1 MYTFFVSDE
10 TLSKPPVPGVLSPGR
25 APAELMV
32 VDNHVFP
39 RVLVTIAGAFT
50 SGLTG
55 VLAFVM
61 LALEGTHQTGMIY
74 AGLAAFALF
83 TAVAELLTVAS
94 FATDRKMVT
103 WLGWAVAPGHA
114 AGASVCGYLLT
125 TIGAGAMTAGLVSFV
140 LAVGMVY
147 AARVGSLRV
156 FEKGERGRVPGV
168 CVGCGYEMGELG
180 RCPECGKR
188 A

>member
-1 MYTFFVSDE
+1 
-10 TLSKPPVPGVLSPGR
+10 
-25 APAELMV
+25 MV

-74 AGLAAFALF
+74 AGLAVFALF

-114 AGASVCGYLLT
+114 AGGVGVR
-125 TIGAGAMTAGLVSFV
+125 VS
-140 LAVGMVY
+140 ADDD
-147 AARVGSLRV
+147 R
-156 FEKGERGRVPGV
+156 
-168 CVGCGYEMGELG
+168 GELDDG
-180 RCPECGKR
+180 WFGELCFGGWDGVRREGGQL
-188 A
+188 AGV